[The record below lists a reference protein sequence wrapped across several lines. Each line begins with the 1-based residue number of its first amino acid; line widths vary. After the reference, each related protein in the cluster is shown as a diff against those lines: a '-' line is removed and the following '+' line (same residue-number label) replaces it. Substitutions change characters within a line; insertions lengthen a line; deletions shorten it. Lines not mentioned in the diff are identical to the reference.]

1 MLKLHDIHKD
11 FSTISSDKVR
21 RYSPKVSSVK
31 SPNTFKLYTVNALL
45 SKNWFYY
52 FFF

>member
-1 MLKLHDIHKD
+1 MLKLLDIHKD
-11 FSTISSDKVR
+11 FLTISSDKVR
-21 RYSPKVSSVK
+21 RYSQKVSSVK
-31 SPNTFKLYTVNALL
+31 SSNTFKLYTVNALL